1 MADTV
6 VAGAQTDAPPQR
18 AVRRP
23 RRSPLRFIIPIIL
36 LVALAIG
43 GYYLWRYFGSYES
56 TDDAQVDGHINA
68 ISGRISGQVTGVLV
82 QDQQIVKQGDVLVK
96 IDPRDFEVAV
106 AKAEADLAEARA
118 ALDSSRTDVPITST
132 NTSSALQSARSS
144 RADVGA
150 GLTAARRQLNA
161 AQARL
166 ESTEAQVHEAE
177 ANYKKAA
184 DDVDRYRQLVN
195 KDEISRQIYDQSVQT
210 AAAAQA
216 SLASRTAAA
225 NEARQ
230 NVTVAE
236 TAIQQADAR
245 IEQAEAQIT
254 SALTAPQQV
263 AVSQAKVRSAAARLA
278 QQKALLDQA
287 RLNLSYCTIVAPVGG
302 IVNKKTVEL
311 GANIS
316 PGQQLLVIVPL
327 EDIWITAD
335 FKETQLR
342 RMHPGQKVRFSV
354 DAYDREYSAHVTG
367 IGGAAG
373 SRLSLLPP
381 ENATGNYVKVVQ
393 RIPVR
398 IDLEPGENQDHRLR
412 PGMSVDP
419 KVYLVQ

>member
-1 MADTV
+1 MADTTI
-6 VAGAQTDAPPQR
+6 ADTKTDAPPQR
-18 AVRRP
+18 GVRRP
-23 RRSPLRFIIPIIL
+23 RRSPLRFIVLIIL
-36 LVALAIG
+36 LIALVVG
-43 GYYLWRYFGSYES
+43 GYYLWRYLGSYES
-56 TDDAQVDGHINA
+56 TDDAQVDGHIDA
-68 ISGRISGQVTGVLV
+68 ISGRINGQVINVLV
-82 QDQQIVKQGDVLVK
+82 EDQQVVKQGDVLVK

-106 AKAEADLAEARA
+106 AKAEADLAEAVA
-118 ALDSSRTDVPITST
+118 TLDSSRIDVPITST
-132 NTSSALQSARSS
+132 NTGSTLQSARSS

-150 GLTAARRQLNA
+150 GLTGARRQLNA
-161 AQARL
+161 AEARL
-166 ESTEAQVHEAE
+166 ESSEAQVHEAE

-184 DDVDRYRQLVN
+184 DDVGRYQQLVA
-195 KDEISRQIYDQSVQT
+195 KDEISQQIYDQSVQT
-210 AAAAQA
+210 AAAAKA
-216 SLASRTAAA
+216 TLAARSAAV

-230 NVTVAE
+230 NVTVAQATIE
-236 TAIQQADAR
+236 QADAR
-245 IEQAEAQIT
+245 IEQAEASIR

-263 AVSQAKVRSAAARLA
+263 AVSQARVRSSAARLA

-316 PGQQLLVIVPL
+316 PGQQLMVIVPL
-327 EDIWITAD
+327 DDIWVTAD
-335 FKETQLR
+335 FKETQLKKMR
-342 RMHPGQKVRFSV
+342 PGQKVKFSV
-354 DAYDREYSAHVTG
+354 DAYEREYVGHVTG

-398 IDLEPGENQDHRLR
+398 IDLDPGENQDHRLR

-419 KVYLVQ
+419 KVYLVD